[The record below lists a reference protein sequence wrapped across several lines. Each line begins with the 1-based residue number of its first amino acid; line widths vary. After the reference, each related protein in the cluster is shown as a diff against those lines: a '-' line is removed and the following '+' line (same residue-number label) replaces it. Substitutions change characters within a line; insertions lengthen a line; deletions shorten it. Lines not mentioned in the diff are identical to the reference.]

1 MLHVLYGSATGTGQD
16 VAEQIGRM
24 ATARHI
30 PVIVS
35 SMDAFDIHQLPALS
49 HVVFVASSTGDGEAP
64 ENMTSTWKFLLRKSL
79 AADSL
84 QAMKM
89 AVFGLGDSSYAK
101 YNAVARRLHAR
112 LLQLGAVD
120 IIGRGLGDDQ
130 HELGYHGA
138 LNPWLDKLWSAL
150 LQMEPFIL
158 PPGFVVD
165 DSPKPTPPK
174 YVVQIVTDGAALTN
188 VPDTRHT
195 FYDQPKTALDGS
207 HLIQATLTKNERLT
221 AADWTQDVRH
231 IELALPASSPTYS
244 AGDIALLY
252 PENVQTEAIDSFL
265 NMTLQL
271 PPSTQLFIRRIDG
284 KPSGLPSRC
293 TAEELMRQYLDVFG
307 TPRRS
312 FFERLSL
319 FTQDPDEKEK
329 LMELS
334 APEGADL
341 LQDYCARE
349 RRTYIEV
356 LQDFSTC
363 HVPLEFLVELI
374 PCLAPRA
381 YSIASSPNVHPRQV
395 HLTVA
400 IVDYLT
406 PYKRHKKG
414 VCSAWLEK
422 LEAGATVPMR
432 IKTGLF
438 RLTSAIHSQNV
449 ILIGPGTGIAVMR
462 AIAQERQ
469 AQRTHGTSVGDTH
482 VYFGCRHRDKD
493 FLYGDEWAQFAE
505 SGGITSFNVAF
516 SRDQE
521 DKVYVQAKLAE
532 QKAAVF
538 AVLSQGGYCFIAG
551 SAKRMPSDVYSIIRD
566 IIVSEGRV
574 SGKEADAM
582 MKSLVRQKRYIVGSW
597 S

>member
-221 AADWTQDVRH
+221 AADWSQDVRH
-231 IELALPASSPTYS
+231 IELALPASSPMYS

-265 NMTLQL
+265 NMKLQL
-271 PPSTQLFIRRIDG
+271 PPSTLLFIRRIDG
-284 KPSGLPSRC
+284 KPSGLPHASLVLASCRH
-293 TAEELMRQYLDVFG
+293 D
-307 TPRRS
+307 
-312 FFERLSL
+312 RLVAVM
-319 FTQDPDEKEK
+319 QKEK

-341 LQDYCARE
+341 LQDYCSRE
-349 RRTYIEV
+349 RRTYIE
-356 LQDFSTC
+356 
-363 HVPLEFLVELI
+363 
-374 PCLAPRA
+374 
-381 YSIASSPNVHPRQV
+381 V

-469 AQRTHGTSVGDTH
+469 AQRTHGTSIGDTH
-482 VYFGCRHRDKD
+482 D

-582 MKSLVRQKRYIVGSW
+582 MKSLVRQKRYIVESW